1 MVTFSWF
8 STVDRRLWQ
17 LALPMIL
24 SNITVPLLGLV
35 DTAVMGHLDN
45 AVYLSAVAVGS
56 MVITFITMM
65 FNFLRM
71 STTGMTAQAYG
82 ANNQT
87 AIARALLQ
95 PLLLG
100 LLIGLGLWL
109 LRTPLTAWGLEL
121 SGAQGELAQLA
132 NSYLAIRFWAAP
144 ATLANLV
151 LLGWLLGMQH
161 MKAPVLLLVWG
172 NLLNIVLDIY
182 LVWYAGWQVR
192 GAAWASVC
200 AEYLTLLLGL
210 GLVHYYLRRGGVSLR
225 AGWQCWSAG
234 LRRLLGL
241 NRDIFLRS
249 LVLQL
254 CFAAF
259 TVLGTRLG
267 AEVVAV
273 NALLLNFL
281 TFTAFALDGFAYAVE
296 ALAGHAI
303 GAHNTRE
310 LQLMWRAACR
320 QALAVALLFSS
331 VYLLCGTW
339 LIDMLT
345 SLPALRAQAR
355 VFLPWLWLLPLVGMG
370 CYLLDGLF
378 IGATRGREMRNSML
392 IAGGGY
398 LLTVWLALPLWGN
411 HGLWL
416 ALLVFLLLRGVSL
429 EYYRRRVLL
438 PALGMSA

>member
-1 MVTFSWF
+1 MTRSWF
-8 STVDRRLWQ
+8 SAVDRRLWQ

-24 SNITVPLLGLV
+24 SNITIPLLGLV

-45 AVYLSAVAVGS
+45 ALYLSAVAVGS

-71 STTGMTAQAYG
+71 STTGMTAQAKG
-82 ANNQT
+82 ADN
-87 AIARALLQ
+87 AAAMARALLQ
-95 PLLLG
+95 PFFLG
-100 LLIGLGLWL
+100 LLIGISLWL
-109 LRTPLTAWGLEL
+109 LRTPLTQFGLQL
-121 SGAQGELAQLA
+121 SGAQGELAQQA
-132 NSYLAIRFWAAP
+132 QIYLSVRFWAAP

-151 LLGWLLGMQH
+151 LLGWLLGMQQ

-192 GAAWASVC
+192 GAAVASVC
-200 AEYLTLLLGL
+200 AEYLTLGLGL
-210 GLVHYYLRRGGVSLR
+210 GLVRYYLHRGGISLR
-225 AGWQCWSAG
+225 AGCRQWSAG
-234 LRRLLGL
+234 IGRLLGL

-267 AEVVAV
+267 GEVVAV

-303 GAHNTRE
+303 GARSTRH
-310 LQLMWRAACR
+310 LQQVWQAACR
-320 QALAVALLFSS
+320 QALAVALLFSAS
-331 VYLLCGTW
+331 YW
-339 LIDMLT
+339 LWGGQIIDLLT
-345 SLPALRAQAR
+345 SLPVLRAQAR
-355 VFLPWLWLLPLVGMG
+355 TFLPWLWLLPLVGMG

-392 IAGGGY
+392 LAGVGY
-398 LLTVWLALPLWGN
+398 LLTVWLAVPVWGN

-416 ALLVFLLLRGVSL
+416 ALLMFLLLRGVSL
-429 EYYRRRVLL
+429 EYYRQRVLL